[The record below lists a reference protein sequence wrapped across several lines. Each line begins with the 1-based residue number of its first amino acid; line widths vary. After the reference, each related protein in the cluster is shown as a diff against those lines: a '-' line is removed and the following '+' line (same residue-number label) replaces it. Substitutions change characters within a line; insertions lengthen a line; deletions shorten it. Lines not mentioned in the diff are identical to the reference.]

1 VGEKPKNYSLWLTY
15 HRDNSRTGFDST
27 TGALGSVRESWTS
40 AVDGAVYAE
49 PLVDGG
55 RLFVATENNSVFALN
70 DYNGQIVW
78 MKHFGPPVPLSD
90 LPCGDIDPTGI
101 TGTPVIDPSL
111 KSIFVAAFLRAG
123 HQHWLFAL
131 DQSTGEVRFSRQID
145 PPGADPLVEQQ
156 RAALS
161 LSKGTVYVPFGGLF
175 GDCGS
180 YHGWIV
186 GVRTDNPTTLLSYQV
201 PTVRAGGIWAPS
213 GAVIDSAGNLLV
225 ATGNS
230 FSVSSFDFGD
240 SVIKLSP
247 SLHLGD
253 WFAPSNWL
261 QLNEFD
267 TDLGSTGP
275 ALLESNT
282 VFQIGKEGV
291 GYLIDENRL
300 GGVGGEVF
308 NSKVCSGAF
317 GGTSYAAPYLYIPCT
332 DGLVALR
339 VSLGSNRSF
348 TGAWRGPSFNAG
360 PPITVAGAVW
370 TIDTANGELYAF
382 NATNGQVIFRNHI
395 GEVAH
400 FSTPSS
406 GDGQVFVVADGK
418 VISFTFE

>member
-1 VGEKPKNYSLWLTY
+1 M
-15 HRDNSRTGFDST
+15 
-27 TGALGSVRESWTS
+27 
-40 AVDGAVYAE
+40 VYAE
-49 PLVDGG
+49 PLVYGG
-55 RLFVATENNSVFALN
+55 KLFVETENNSVFALN
-70 DYNGQIVW
+70 DQNGGIVW
-78 MKHFGPPVPLSD
+78 MKHFGLPVPRSE

-101 TGTPVIDPSL
+101 TGTPVIDPRL
-111 KSIFVAAFLRAG
+111 NSIYVVAFLRAD

-131 DQSTGEVRFSRQID
+131 DLSTGDVRFSRPID
-145 PPGADPLVEQQ
+145 PPGANPLTEQQ

-161 LSKGTVYVPFGGLF
+161 LSGDIVYVPFGGLF

-180 YHGWIV
+180 YHGWVV
-186 GVRTDNPTTLLSYQV
+186 GLRTDNSGTLLSYQV
-201 PTVRAGGIWAPS
+201 PTGRAGGIWAPS
-213 GAVIDSAGNLLV
+213 GAVIDSAGDLLV

-240 SVIKLSP
+240 SLIKLSP
-247 SLHLGD
+247 SLQPLD
-253 WFAPSNWL
+253 WFAPTNWV

-275 ALLESNT
+275 ALLGSNT

-291 GYLIDENRL
+291 GYLMDENRL

-317 GGTSYAAPYLYIPCT
+317 GGTSYAPPYLYVPCT

-339 VSLGSNRSF
+339 VSLGSSRSF
-348 TGAWRGPSFNAG
+348 TVAWRSPTFQAG
-360 PPITVAGAVW
+360 PPIIVAGAVW
-370 TIDTANGELYAF
+370 TIDTASGELYAF
-382 NATNGQVIFRNHI
+382 NGTNGQVIFKNHI
-395 GEVAH
+395 GQVAH

-406 GDGQVFVVADGK
+406 GDGQVFVVAEDK